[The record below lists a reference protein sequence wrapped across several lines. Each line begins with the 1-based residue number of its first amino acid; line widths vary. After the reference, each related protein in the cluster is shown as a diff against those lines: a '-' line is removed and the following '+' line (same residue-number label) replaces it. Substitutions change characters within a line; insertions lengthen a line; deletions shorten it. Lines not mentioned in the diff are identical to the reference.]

1 MAQEGERV
9 YMEKDGAVAWG
20 TVLGE
25 LDDGRLIIAWD
36 NGNPLG
42 LDASFGIQPE
52 NVEPQI
58 LKAA

>member
-9 YMEKDGAVAWG
+9 YMEKDGAVVWG

-36 NGNPLG
+36 DGNPLG

-52 NVEPQI
+52 HIELQT
-58 LKAA
+58 LEAA